1 MNQKP
6 SNIIYGVD
14 DLPPFSTLFFLA
26 FQHAVLALVFIV
38 YPLMLVAE
46 VHGTQHEAEGIVT
59 AGILAM
65 AIGTFL
71 QTLGRKGMG
80 SGFLAVAIT
89 SLSVA
94 LIRQY
99 ANKVVIDK
107 QKEKE
112 RIYLRFEQ

>member
-59 AGILAM
+59 AG
-65 AIGTFL
+65 
-71 QTLGRKGMG
+71 
-80 SGFLAVAIT
+80 FLAVAIT